1 MPLDEADAPSNAAVP
16 PRSDA
21 NPIVVKEEPLD
32 DGAPLFIPESDEE
45 HEEHEEHEEPS
56 SDEDVKIKPKVKVSY
71 AGFTI
76 FGKELVCVL
85 EPTAAVLAADPA
97 LFHVEDD
104 GSSGEERRQ
113 LQSRARVVW
122 DAPAAGPARSQRQ
135 YGREERREDTPLF
148 RGMTPAD
155 EL

>member
-1 MPLDEADAPSNAAVP
+1 MPLDDADAPSNAAVP
-16 PRSDA
+16 PRTDA
-21 NPIVVKEEPLD
+21 NPIAVKEEPLD

-45 HEEHEEHEEPS
+45 QEEPS

-85 EPTAAVLAADPA
+85 EPAAAVLAADPA

-104 GSSGEERRQ
+104 GTSGEERRQ

-122 DAPAAGPARSQRQ
+122 DAPAAGPTRSQRQ